1 MDDMRTMPGCEHV
14 RGWTQGCEDARTRMQ
29 GCEDKRREKWE
40 ESPVMQ
46 IKVNVNITSHEG

>member
-14 RGWTQGCEDARTRMQ
+14 RGWTQGCEDARTWMQ

-46 IKVNVNITSHEG
+46 IKVNVNVTSHEG